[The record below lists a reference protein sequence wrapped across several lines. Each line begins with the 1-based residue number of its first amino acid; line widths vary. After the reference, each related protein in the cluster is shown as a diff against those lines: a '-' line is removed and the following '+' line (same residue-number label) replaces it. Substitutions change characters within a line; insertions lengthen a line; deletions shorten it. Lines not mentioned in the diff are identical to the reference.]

1 MASCRSASLRPESFL
16 FRLTQKEEKRK
27 GEFSLF
33 RQSSSLLGPDPGAPP
48 PPGDAAPHSQLD
60 TSAAP
65 PLVEEEAQLVEQLRK
80 VSLPRR
86 GWAATL
92 LAATVAASKV
102 AAAVPCY

>member
-48 PPGDAAPHSQLD
+48 LQVMLLLTAS
-60 TSAAP
+60 
-65 PLVEEEAQLVEQLRK
+65 
-80 VSLPRR
+80 
-86 GWAATL
+86 WTL
-92 LAATVAASKV
+92 LLPPPSLKKRLNWWSSFER
-102 AAAVPCY
+102 